1 MRIWTDKRYPIILS
15 CAKGL
20 SEWTEREVVEMGY
33 RPIEVTENTV
43 VVAGAM
49 RDVFRLNL
57 RLRTAHRV
65 LVPLLRTTCRHVREL
80 YEKVGS
86 IDWENLIEPDG
97 YVSVSSI
104 VHNDTVRDTRLPS
117 LVTKDAIVDR
127 MRMKF
132 DRRPDSGSDYDMG
145 AAVFLYWENREAIV
159 YLDTSGT
166 PLSKRGYRKIPGSA
180 PMQETLAAACID
192 ALHWNRKT
200 PFVSPMCGSG
210 TPAIEAALAA
220 LNRAPGSL
228 RSSFAFMHIKG
239 FGQII
244 PNEKAPR
251 SAPRQ
256 RFGASPEQI
265 WRDMVLEAAEKETPK
280 EVPPIIATDISP
292 EAVQNAQINAHA
304 AGVSQYIHFETCDFA
319 ETTVPEGKGVVFVNP
334 EYGIRLGDSESLV
347 SDYERIGVFMSEK
360 CAGYTG
366 GLLTG
371 SPSLSRMVNLYY
383 VVKIPFYNGPI
394 ECRLFV
400 YPNCEVKGM
409 KPGEKPSE
417 PASSAET
424 PFNSIQMDDVMA
436 DSSAKSPI
444 ASETTVESAPATES
458 AASAETSAEPA
469 PSSES
474 AAFAEAPVE
483 PPPATESAASA
494 ESTTADETAANPAV
508 ASQDAEE
515 L

>member
-1 MRIWTDKRYPIILS
+1 MRIWTDRKYPIILS

-20 SEWTEREVVEMGY
+20 SEWTEREVREMGY

-43 VVAGAM
+43 VVEGAM

-57 RLRTAHRV
+57 QLRTAHRV
-65 LVPLLRTTCRHVREL
+65 LVPLLRTMCRHVREL

-86 IDWENLIEPDG
+86 IDWENLLEPDG
-97 YVSVSSI
+97 YVSVSSV

-117 LVTKDAIVDR
+117 LVTKDAIVDK

-132 DRRPDSGSDYDMG
+132 GRRPDSGSDYDMG
-145 AAVFLYWENREAIV
+145 AAVFLYWEEREAII

-200 PFVSPMCGSG
+200 PFLSPMCGSG
-210 TPAIEAALAA
+210 TPAIEAALMA

-228 RSSFAFMHIKG
+228 RSHFAFMHIKG
-239 FGQII
+239 FEQII

-256 RFGASPEQI
+256 RFGVSPEQI
-265 WRDMVLEAAEKETPK
+265 WRDMVLEAAEKETP
-280 EVPPIIATDISP
+280 ENVPPIIATDISP

-304 AGVSQYIHFETCDFA
+304 AGVSQYIHFEVCDFA
-319 ETTVPEGKGVVFVNP
+319 KTPVPEGKGVVFVNP
-334 EYGIRLGDSESLV
+334 EYGIRLGDSENLV
-347 SDYERIGVFMSEK
+347 SDYERIGDFMSEK

-371 SPSLSRMVNLYY
+371 SPQLSRMVNLYY
-383 VVKIPFYNGPI
+383 VVRIPFYNGPI
-394 ECRLFV
+394 DCRLFV
-400 YPNCEVKGM
+400 YPNCEVKAVRGA
-409 KPGEKPSE
+409 KAVDKPSE
-417 PASSAET
+417 QIAAAENAVE
-424 PFNSIQMDDVMA
+424 P
-436 DSSAKSPI
+436 
-444 ASETTVESAPATES
+444 VESAVDGEPAVDS
-458 AASAETSAEPA
+458 FADGQASAESAVDGEPA
-469 PSSES
+469 VESEVAHFVAESTMETDVESAVSSES
-474 AAFAEAPVE
+474 A
-483 PPPATESAASA
+483 
-494 ESTTADETAANPAV
+494 
-508 ASQDAEE
+508 E